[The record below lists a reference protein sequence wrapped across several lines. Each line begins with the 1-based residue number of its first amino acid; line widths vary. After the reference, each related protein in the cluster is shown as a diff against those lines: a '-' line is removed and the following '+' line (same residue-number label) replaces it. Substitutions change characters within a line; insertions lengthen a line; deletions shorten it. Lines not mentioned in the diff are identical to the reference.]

1 MLRGSGPQMT
11 DSPRSKSSATVS
23 TYPPYLEESDDVTI
37 GQAAMVASRL
47 ADLGGDRDEELTGR
61 S

>member
-1 MLRGSGPQMT
+1 MR
-11 DSPRSKSSATVS
+11 DSQRSKSSATVS

-37 GQAAMVASRL
+37 GQAAMVASCL
-47 ADLGGDRDEELTGR
+47 AALGGDRDGELTGR